1 MQDLKL
7 EVILFSDE
15 NAKYNRDADIL
26 AQFLNELRNKYP
38 QMIIHEYDGDKMEK
52 LFQYID
58 IDYYQNNYPIFIL
71 NGKIVSSEG
80 IPDIKEIENYI
91 EEFA

>member
-1 MQDLKL
+1 VVKAAHHFFITICAASGSGGM
-7 EVILFSDE
+7 EV
-15 NAKYNRDADIL
+15 
-26 AQFLNELRNKYP
+26 
-38 QMIIHEYDGDKMEK
+38 KMEK